1 MRAVIADTDDAI
13 GPVGLVAGRVFRPV
27 LPGEIAAITAS
38 GFGPTD
44 PPLDPGAMASGPGAL
59 LLPVVVV
66 IGDYTLAPEEVNLA
80 IKVKVGDAIS
90 PEAATLNGGAPQ
102 WGFPS
107 VKLTRRN
114 RWPLG
119 ATGQKLH
126 CHIAT
131 ALSPPKWV
139 QHERSGRSL
148 PRKEVSL
155 KGGTFQQK

>member
-119 ATGQKLH
+119 ATGPYGTEVAVTQVF
-126 CHIAT
+126 CRRVG
-131 ALSPPKWV
+131 W
-139 QHERSGRSL
+139 RSL
-148 PRKEVSL
+148 GCSAATGLGWGPGQSAP
-155 KGGTFQQK
+155 